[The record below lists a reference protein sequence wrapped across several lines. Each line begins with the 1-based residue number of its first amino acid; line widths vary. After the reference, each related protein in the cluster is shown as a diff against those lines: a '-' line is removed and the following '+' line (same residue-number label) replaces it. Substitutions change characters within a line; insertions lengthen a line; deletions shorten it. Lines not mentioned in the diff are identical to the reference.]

1 MKFTQSQLDPNSRPR
16 NPKIADAC
24 FKSGYIDTWGRG
36 TLKIISACA
45 EAGLPE
51 PEIIEKEGGVQ
62 VTIYRER
69 IGGQAGGQV
78 GGQAGG
84 QVGNL
89 TARQKEVFE
98 LIVSNPTISRKELA
112 GKLRINESAVQK
124 HTDALKKK
132 EFIEREGETTGHW
145 IIIEKE

>member
-1 MKFTQSQLDPNSRPR
+1 MKVDHNSRPR

-45 EAGLPE
+45 EADLPE
-51 PEIIEKEGGVQ
+51 PEIIEKDGGVQ
-62 VTIYRER
+62 VTIYKGTN
-69 IGGQAGGQV
+69 GGTI
-78 GGQAGG
+78 GG

-98 LIVSNPTISRKELA
+98 LIVANPKISRKELA
-112 GKLRINESAVQK
+112 EKLRINESAVQK
-124 HTDALKKK
+124 HTDALKK
-132 EFIEREGETTGHW
+132 ELIERETIGQW
-145 IIIEKE
+145 IIIGKE